1 MGNSQE
7 NTFLNQLDNSDI
19 KILINRGLNDGE
31 LTIDEIS
38 ETLSFLNLDGFNVNE
53 FYEYLKKLN
62 IEVVIEKSL
71 EEDFEFLDSKIKRR
85 KRRRRE
91 REHSL
96 EAYAQYF
103 RDIQKT
109 KLLSRYEE
117 IFLAK
122 KIEENSKEARKKMIE
137 GNLRLANSIARKYSN
152 RGLHILDIIQEA
164 NIGLIKAV
172 EKFDYR
178 KGFKFSTYGTWWIRQ
193 NITRAISDY
202 GRLIR
207 IPVHFCEQINKL
219 FSVMRIFYETGCDEV
234 SIKKKIAKKMR
245 TTTKTVEE
253 IINISREI
261 ISLDD
266 ILDRIDSINTYPNI
280 IKIDTENEFDE
291 CEFLIESE
299 NSFDRLFIDNNSTVF
314 DESYKVILKE
324 ELQNTL
330 SSVLKQREKEIIE
343 LRFGLK
349 DDHQRTLEEVG
360 REFGV
365 TRERIRQIEVKALEK
380 LRKNKA
386 IKNLK
391 NYT

>member
-1 MGNSQE
+1 MENNQE

-19 KILINRGLNDGE
+19 RILINRGLNDGE
-31 LTIDEIS
+31 LTLDEIS
-38 ETLSFLNLDGFNVNE
+38 ETLSYVSLDDFNISE
-53 FYEYLKKLN
+53 FYEYLKKIN
-62 IEVVIEKSL
+62 IEVVIEKSVK
-71 EEDFEFLDSKIKRR
+71 EDFGLLDSKIKKK

-91 REHSL
+91 MEHSL
-96 EAYAQYF
+96 EAYALYF
-103 RDIQKT
+103 RELQRK

-122 KIEENSKEARKKMIE
+122 KIEDNSKKARKKMIE
-137 GNLRLANSIARKYSN
+137 GNLRLVISIAIKYRG
-152 RGLHILDIIQEA
+152 RGLPILDIIQEA

-178 KGFKFSTYGTWWIRQ
+178 KGFKFSTYATWWIKQ
-193 NITRAISDY
+193 NTTRAISDY
-202 GRLIR
+202 SRLIR

-219 FSVMRIFYETGCDEV
+219 FSLMRIFYEIDCDEV
-234 SIKKKIAKKMR
+234 SIKKKIAKEMR
-245 TTTKTVEE
+245 IGKETVEE
-253 IINISREI
+253 IISTSREV

-266 ILDRIDSINTYPNI
+266 ILERVHSIDSYPTL

-291 CEFLIESE
+291 CELSIESE
-299 NSFDRLFIDNNSTVF
+299 NSFDRYFINNNSTVF
-314 DESYKVILKE
+314 DESYKDILKE
-324 ELQNTL
+324 EIQNIL
-330 SSVLKQREKEIIE
+330 SVLKQREKEIIE

-365 TRERIRQIEVKALEK
+365 TRERIRQIEAKALKK
-380 LRKNKA
+380 LRENKA

-391 NYT
+391 INI